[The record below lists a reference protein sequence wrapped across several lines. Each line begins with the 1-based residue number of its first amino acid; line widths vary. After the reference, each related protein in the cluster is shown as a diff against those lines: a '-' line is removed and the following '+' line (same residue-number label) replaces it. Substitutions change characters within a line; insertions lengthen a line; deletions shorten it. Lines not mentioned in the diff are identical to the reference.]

1 MNYGLVSCIIPT
13 YKRSDSLIEAINSA
27 LNQTYKNIEVIVV
40 DDNEPNDEHS
50 INVQRR
56 LSCIKDNRLRYIQQE
71 KHCNGAVARNIGI
84 AKALGEY
91 IAFLDDDDEWLP
103 TKIEKQ
109 LSYLSKFDDSYGA
122 VSCLVNIVT
131 QRKVVRKTAPYSGGD
146 LHKSILNRSISIYTP
161 TIVFKKTY
169 LDDAGYF
176 DERLVRHQDVQL
188 FLDFSNKYKIAVLNE
203 HLVDVKTD
211 NTSNAP
217 DIDKLI
223 QVKEQF
229 FRAIDNHL
237 GKYNE
242 KEKKR
247 IKAAHDMEV
256 VLVALR
262 EKRVKVAI
270 RYIKRIGLNITPYL
284 DLINRVKNRNKK
296 S

>member
-1 MNYGLVSCIIPT
+1 
-13 YKRSDSLIEAINSA
+13 
-27 LNQTYKNIEVIVV
+27 
-40 DDNEPNDEHS
+40 
-50 INVQRR
+50 
-56 LSCIKDNRLRYIQQE
+56 
-71 KHCNGAVARNIGI
+71 
-84 AKALGEY
+84 
-91 IAFLDDDDEWLP
+91 
-103 TKIEKQ
+103 